1 MSFYMITDGLP
12 EIEAIYIGRT
22 TDEVIASA
30 RPLID
35 QWREYASLT
44 DEEVRD
50 LAEADDCEFDLVEID
65 APWPGVDWDM
75 AEMVALYKHQQGG

>member
-1 MSFYMITDGLP
+1 MSFYMITYGLT

-22 TDEVIASA
+22 ADEVIANA

-35 QWREYASLT
+35 QWHEYASLT

-50 LAEADDCEFDLVEID
+50 LAEADEFEFDLVVID
-65 APWPGVDWDM
+65 APWPGANWDI
-75 AEMVALYKHQQGG
+75 AEMAALYKRQHGG

>member
-22 TDEVIASA
+22 AEEVIANA

-35 QWREYASLT
+35 QWHEYASLT

-50 LAEADDCEFDLVEID
+50 LVEADGCEFDLVEID
-65 APWPGVDWDM
+65 APWPGADWGM
-75 AEMVALYKHQQGG
+75 AEMVALYKHQRGG